1 MAKLEVRTT
10 PPVIPVEEFIL
21 TLTRAEAETVFS
33 LVSSVT
39 GSNQH
44 SRRGYSN
51 KVYYALAPKLGTVSR
66 EDLKYD
72 GIFFANVPGLNIYP
86 EEKS

>member
-10 PPVIPVEEFIL
+10 PPVVPVEEFIL

-33 LVSSVT
+33 LVGSVT
-39 GSNQH
+39 GSDQH
-44 SRRGYSN
+44 SRRGYAN
-51 KVYYALAPKLGTVSR
+51 RVYYALQGKLGIVSR
-66 EDLKYD
+66 FDLD
-72 GIFFANVPGLNIYP
+72 GTAFANVPGLNIYP